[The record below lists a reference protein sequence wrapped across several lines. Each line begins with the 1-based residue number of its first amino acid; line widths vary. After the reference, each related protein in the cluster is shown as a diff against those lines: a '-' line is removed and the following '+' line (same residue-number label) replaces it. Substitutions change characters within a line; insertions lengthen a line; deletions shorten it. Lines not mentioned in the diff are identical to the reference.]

1 MDRRRNPSRTAI
13 GTRETIGEREWRS
26 GSEATRPGLRS
37 LIVGLGRAGSGLHL
51 PVLSRI
57 RASARAGA
65 FIAGQPFVG
74 HDPGG
79 VTYGTM
85 PDDLIL
91 VSSLERAGTLLDP
104 EMTVV
109 HLCTPPST
117 RADVLEELAV
127 AGFRQIIVEKPLAA
141 NVAELERIRFLRSR
155 YRLSL
160 QVMAPWLSSTLTARL
175 ADLVRAGELGAVRSV
190 SVAQLK
196 PRFAKSL
203 TTAGHPTAFD
213 VEVPHS
219 LGVALQIAGDARV
232 TSAACT
238 DMGIGDVSIKWMGT
252 ARLSL
257 RHERGAVTEILSSL
271 VSPSRERRISV
282 GFEAGRAVGY
292 YPESQ
297 ADSYAQLE
305 VTRGMSE
312 RRDIFT
318 DDALTSFFRRAY
330 RRFGSGNL
338 PDEDFELQAR
348 VVKLL
353 SDAKDLAGVTG

>member
-1 MDRRRNPSRTAI
+1 MDRRHNPSGTAI
-13 GTRETIGEREWRS
+13 GTRGT
-26 GSEATRPGLRS
+26 GLRS

-57 RASARAGA
+57 RASTGGRASA
-65 FIAGQPFVG
+65 LIAAQPFVG

-79 VTYGTM
+79 VTYGTV

-91 VSSLERAGTLLDP
+91 VSSLERARTLLDP
-104 EMTVV
+104 EVTVV

-117 RADVLEELAV
+117 RADVLEELAM

-155 YRLSL
+155 YRLRL

-203 TTAGHPTAFD
+203 STAGGHPTAFD

-219 LGVALQIAGDARV
+219 LGVALQLAGDGRV

-238 DMGIGDVSIKWMGT
+238 DMGIRDVSVKWMGT

-257 RHERGAVTEILSSL
+257 RHERGAVTEIFSSL

-297 ADSYAQLE
+297 ADSYAQLK
-305 VTRGMSE
+305 VTQGTSE

-330 RRFGSGNL
+330 LRFGSGNL
-338 PDEDFELQAR
+338 AEEDFELQAR
-348 VVKLL
+348 VVRLL
-353 SDAKDLAGVTG
+353 SDAKDLVGVTG